1 MKEQIY
7 NINEKNQVTKLSI
20 SQVPILV
27 KLELP
32 VSDSTFKELWKS
44 PLHPNKQKAEKTK
57 SNSSLVLKRGVDTA
71 QTAAPKAGETG
82 RWTQSLSLSEQ
93 RLGSGNCPQKPVPG

>member
-7 NINEKNQVTKLSI
+7 NVNEKNQVTKLSI

-32 VSDSTFKELWKS
+32 VSDSTFKEL
-44 PLHPNKQKAEKTK
+44 
-57 SNSSLVLKRGVDTA
+57 
-71 QTAAPKAGETG
+71 
-82 RWTQSLSLSEQ
+82 
-93 RLGSGNCPQKPVPG
+93 